1 MIQPTL
7 NFRIN
12 FIQDMY
18 IPGRQHTER
27 QHTERQIYRQA
38 GR

>member
-7 NFRIN
+7 NFRVN

-18 IPGRQHTER
+18 IPGRQY
-27 QHTERQIYRQA
+27 TERQIYRQA

>member
-18 IPGRQHTER
+18 IPGRK
-27 QHTERQIYRQA
+27 HTERQIYRQA